1 MFIIHRSFVCQNL
14 EKWVHRENM
23 RMFNAVLLN
32 SAFFVTFCVFG
43 SYLRKQAVNFLED
56 CFMIF
61 CCCCFVFCFVVVVL
75 WLFGWF
81 GLVFGYYMWLNSLT
95 NTNTVHLRSLEQ
107 SEVNRSL
114 SAWHQHDD
122 NTIIENLSMDM
133 WKLWWWL
140 WRRWWRFGWG

>member
-61 CCCCFVFCFVVVVL
+61 VVVL
-75 WLFGWF
+75 FSVLLLLFFGCLV
-81 GLVFGYYMWLNSLT
+81 GLVWFLAITCG
-95 NTNTVHLRSLEQ
+95 
-107 SEVNRSL
+107 
-114 SAWHQHDD
+114 
-122 NTIIENLSMDM
+122 
-133 WKLWWWL
+133 
-140 WRRWWRFGWG
+140 